1 MTWREP
7 PPGWYTFGT
16 HANHDPVPPLEFS
29 AEVDEEDLL
38 PLWERPV
45 TNDGSKADEP

>member
-1 MTWREP
+1 VTWREP
-7 PPGWYTFGT
+7 PRGWYTFGT
-16 HANHDPVPPLEFS
+16 HVDYEGPIEFS

-45 TNDGSKADEP
+45 TNDGRSDEP

>member
-7 PPGWYTFGT
+7 PAGWYTFGH

-29 AEVDEEDLL
+29 AEVDDDLL

>member
-16 HANHDPVPPLEFS
+16 HIWVDVPLEFS